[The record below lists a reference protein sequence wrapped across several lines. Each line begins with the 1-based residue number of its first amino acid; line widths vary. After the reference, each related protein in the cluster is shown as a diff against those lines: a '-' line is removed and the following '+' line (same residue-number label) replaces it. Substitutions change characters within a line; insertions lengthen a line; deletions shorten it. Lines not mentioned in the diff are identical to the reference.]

1 MITLFIHASCALWV
15 MYLAVSLL
23 TVDPNRRLRENAT
36 TNERGKEQ
44 KKDAKN
50 VPGIRADYARRERC
64 TRVPLLFVD
73 VVGTDVPTNADRME
87 REENMMIPFSLFF
100 PRLLWRICCMS
111 FFLAKQKGE
120 VFSWFPSH
128 EIDSSKKEERR
139 KERQRCVRDAW
150 WNHVVRLLHV
160 IVKIKEEEE
169 EEESKARKNEDN
181 CHQWNLRWGW

>member
-1 MITLFIHASCALWV
+1 

-36 TNERGKEQ
+36 TDERGKEQ

-100 PRLLWRICCMS
+100 SALVVTDLLCVFLPRERREER
-111 FFLAKQKGE
+111 FFLG
-120 VFSWFPSH
+120 F
-128 EIDSSKKEERR
+128 
-139 KERQRCVRDAW
+139 
-150 WNHVVRLLHV
+150 LL
-160 IVKIKEEEE
+160 
-169 EEESKARKNEDN
+169 
-181 CHQWNLRWGW
+181 

>member
-100 PRLLWRICCMS
+100 PRLLWRICSVCLS
-111 FFLAKQKGE
+111 SSRSREERFFLG
-120 VFSWFPSH
+120 FLLNRFL
-128 EIDSSKKEERR
+128 KKRR
-139 KERQRCVRDAW
+139 EKKRETERCVCAAW

-160 IVKIKEEEE
+160 IVKIKEE
-169 EEESKARKNEDN
+169 
-181 CHQWNLRWGW
+181 

>member
-1 MITLFIHASCALWV
+1 

-36 TNERGKEQ
+36 TDERGKEQ

-100 PRLLWRICCMS
+100 RACCDENLLCVFLPREAERRG
-111 FFLAKQKGE
+111 FFL
-120 VFSWFPSH
+120 VSFS
-128 EIDSSKKEERR
+128 IDSSKKEERR
-139 KERQRCVRDAW
+139 KERQRCVCDT
-150 WNHVVRLLHV
+150 
-160 IVKIKEEEE
+160 
-169 EEESKARKNEDN
+169 
-181 CHQWNLRWGW
+181 

>member
-1 MITLFIHASCALWV
+1 

-36 TNERGKEQ
+36 TDERGKEQ

-87 REENMMIPFSLFF
+87 REENIMIPFSLFF
-100 PRLLWRICCMS
+100 RACCDGFVVCLS
-111 FFLAKQKGE
+111 SSRSREERFFLGFLLNRFLKKRREKKRETE
-120 VFSWFPSH
+120 V
-128 EIDSSKKEERR
+128 
-139 KERQRCVRDAW
+139 C
-150 WNHVVRLLHV
+150 L
-160 IVKIKEEEE
+160 
-169 EEESKARKNEDN
+169 
-181 CHQWNLRWGW
+181 

>member
-1 MITLFIHASCALWV
+1 

-36 TNERGKEQ
+36 TDERGKEQ

-87 REENMMIPFSLFF
+87 REENMMIPFSLFSALVVTDLLCVF
-100 PRLLWRICCMS
+100 LPREAERRG
-111 FFLAKQKGE
+111 FFL
-120 VFSWFPSH
+120 VSFS
-128 EIDSSKKEERR
+128 IDSSKKEERR
-139 KERQRCVRDAW
+139 KERQRCVCDT
-150 WNHVVRLLHV
+150 
-160 IVKIKEEEE
+160 
-169 EEESKARKNEDN
+169 
-181 CHQWNLRWGW
+181 

>member
-1 MITLFIHASCALWV
+1 M
-15 MYLAVSLL
+15 
-23 TVDPNRRLRENAT
+23 RRRTRE
-36 TNERGKEQ
+36 EKS
-44 KKDAKN
+44 KKKTQKN

-100 PRLLWRICCMS
+100 RACCDGFVVCLS
-111 FFLAKQKGE
+111 SSRTQRGE

-139 KERQRCVRDAW
+139 KERQRKVC
-150 WNHVVRLLHV
+150 L
-160 IVKIKEEEE
+160 
-169 EEESKARKNEDN
+169 
-181 CHQWNLRWGW
+181 

>member
-1 MITLFIHASCALWV
+1 MITLFIHASCALCV

-36 TNERGKEQ
+36 DERGKEQ

-100 PRLLWRICCMS
+100 PRLL
-111 FFLAKQKGE
+111 
-120 VFSWFPSH
+120 
-128 EIDSSKKEERR
+128 
-139 KERQRCVRDAW
+139 
-150 WNHVVRLLHV
+150 
-160 IVKIKEEEE
+160 
-169 EEESKARKNEDN
+169 
-181 CHQWNLRWGW
+181 

>member
-1 MITLFIHASCALWV
+1 

-36 TNERGKEQ
+36 TDERGKEQ
-44 KKDAKN
+44 KKDAKKCAR
-50 VPGIRADYARRERC
+50 IRADYARRERC

-100 PRLLWRICCMS
+100 RACCDGFVVCLS
-111 FFLAKQKGE
+111 SSRTQRGE

-128 EIDSSKKEERR
+128 EIDSSKKKKREEKRDR
-139 KERQRCVRDAW
+139 EKCVCDA
-150 WNHVVRLLHV
+150 
-160 IVKIKEEEE
+160 
-169 EEESKARKNEDN
+169 
-181 CHQWNLRWGW
+181 

>member
-100 PRLLWRICCMS
+100 PRLLWRICCVS
-111 FFLAKQKGE
+111 FFLANAERRE
-120 VFSWFPSH
+120 VFSWFPSQS
-128 EIDSSKKEERR
+128 IPQKKKREEKGDREVCLWCLMKSCCSFVTRHREDKRRRRRRRRR
-139 KERQRCVRDAW
+139 K
-150 WNHVVRLLHV
+150 
-160 IVKIKEEEE
+160 
-169 EEESKARKNEDN
+169 
-181 CHQWNLRWGW
+181 

>member
-1 MITLFIHASCALWV
+1 

-87 REENMMIPFSLFF
+87 REENIMIPFSLLF
-100 PRLLWRICCMS
+100 PRLLCDGFVLCV
-111 FFLAKQKGE
+111 FLPSRSGE
-120 VFSWFPSH
+120 VFSCMVPF
-128 EIDSSKKEERR
+128 EKKKNINSSKKEERR
-139 KERQRCVRDAW
+139 KERQRGVFVMLEIMLFVCYTSSR
-150 WNHVVRLLHV
+150 R
-160 IVKIKEEEE
+160 
-169 EEESKARKNEDN
+169 
-181 CHQWNLRWGW
+181 

>member
-23 TVDPNRRLRENAT
+23 TVDTNRRLRENAT
-36 TNERGKEQ
+36 TDERGKEQ

-100 PRLLWRICCMS
+100 PRLLWRICCVS
-111 FFLAKQKGE
+111 FFLANAERRGFFL
-120 VFSWFPSH
+120 VSFSWNRFLKKRREKKRETEKSVFVMLD
-128 EIDSSKKEERR
+128 EIMLFVCYTSSWR
-139 KERQRCVRDAW
+139 
-150 WNHVVRLLHV
+150 
-160 IVKIKEEEE
+160 
-169 EEESKARKNEDN
+169 
-181 CHQWNLRWGW
+181 

>member
-1 MITLFIHASCALWV
+1 

-36 TNERGKEQ
+36 TDERGKEQ

-50 VPGIRADYARRERC
+50 VPGIRADCARRERC

-100 PRLLWRICCMS
+100 RACCDARFVVCLS
-111 FFLAKQKGE
+111 SSREAERRGFFL
-120 VFSWFPSH
+120 VSFSK
-128 EIDSSKKEERR
+128 IDSSKKEERR
-139 KERQRCVRDAW
+139 KERQRCVCDT
-150 WNHVVRLLHV
+150 
-160 IVKIKEEEE
+160 
-169 EEESKARKNEDN
+169 
-181 CHQWNLRWGW
+181 

>member
-1 MITLFIHASCALWV
+1 

-36 TNERGKEQ
+36 TDERGKEQ

-87 REENMMIPFSLFF
+87 REENMMLPFSIFF
-100 PRLLWRICCMS
+100 PSACCDGFDDDGVFLLEAER
-111 FFLAKQKGE
+111 FFLG
-120 VFSWFPSH
+120 FLPS
-128 EIDSSKKEERR
+128 ISLKKRGKKETEV
-139 KERQRCVRDAW
+139 C
-150 WNHVVRLLHV
+150 L
-160 IVKIKEEEE
+160 
-169 EEESKARKNEDN
+169 
-181 CHQWNLRWGW
+181 

>member
-1 MITLFIHASCALWV
+1 

-36 TNERGKEQ
+36 TDERGKEQ

-87 REENMMIPFSLFF
+87 REENIMIPFSLFF
-100 PRLLWRICCMS
+100 RACCDGLVVCLS
-111 FFLAKQKGE
+111 SSRSREERFFLGFLLNRFLKKRREKKRETE
-120 VFSWFPSH
+120 V
-128 EIDSSKKEERR
+128 
-139 KERQRCVRDAW
+139 C
-150 WNHVVRLLHV
+150 L
-160 IVKIKEEEE
+160 
-169 EEESKARKNEDN
+169 
-181 CHQWNLRWGW
+181 

>member
-1 MITLFIHASCALWV
+1 MITLFIHASCALCV

-100 PRLLWRICCMS
+100 PRLLSRPICCVS
-111 FFLAKQKGE
+111 FFLARSREERFFLGFLRK
-120 VFSWFPSH
+120 
-128 EIDSSKKEERR
+128 KKEIAFPQKKKRR
-139 KERQRCVRDAW
+139 KERQRCVCDA
-150 WNHVVRLLHV
+150 
-160 IVKIKEEEE
+160 
-169 EEESKARKNEDN
+169 
-181 CHQWNLRWGW
+181 

>member
-1 MITLFIHASCALWV
+1 MITLFIHASCALCV

-36 TNERGKEQ
+36 DERGKEQ

-50 VPGIRADYARRERC
+50 VPGIRADCARRERC

-100 PRLLWRICCMS
+100 PRLLWRPICCVS
-111 FFLAKQKGE
+111 FFLARSTERRGFFL
-120 VFSWFPSH
+120 VSFSK
-128 EIDSSKKEERR
+128 IDSSKKEERR
-139 KERQRCVRDAW
+139 KERQRCVCDT
-150 WNHVVRLLHV
+150 
-160 IVKIKEEEE
+160 
-169 EEESKARKNEDN
+169 
-181 CHQWNLRWGW
+181 

>member
-1 MITLFIHASCALWV
+1 MAKMRLATHARTLKVHV
-15 MYLAVSLL
+15 TPYEDRKVSIGYDYSLYSRFVCSLSDVSRGFLL

-36 TNERGKEQ
+36 TDERGKEQ

-100 PRLLWRICCMS
+100 PRLL
-111 FFLAKQKGE
+111 
-120 VFSWFPSH
+120 
-128 EIDSSKKEERR
+128 
-139 KERQRCVRDAW
+139 
-150 WNHVVRLLHV
+150 
-160 IVKIKEEEE
+160 
-169 EEESKARKNEDN
+169 
-181 CHQWNLRWGW
+181 